1 MDFIQKDLIEFILG
15 LLVGGGISFYYTR
28 NYYTKKINEIIQ
40 KNGAFSKNN
49 TQIGVIN
56 VRK

>member
-15 LLVGGGISFYYTR
+15 LLVGGGISFHFIRKYYS
-28 NYYTKKINEIIQ
+28 KKINEITQ

>member
-1 MDFIQKDLIEFILG
+1 MNFALKDLIEFILG
-15 LLVGGGISFYYTR
+15 LLVGSGVSFHFIRKYYS
-28 NYYTKKINEIIQ
+28 KKINEITQ

>member
-1 MDFIQKDLIEFILG
+1 MDITLKDIIEFVIG
-15 LLVGGGISFYYTR
+15 LLVGSGVSFHFIRKYYS
-28 NYYTKKINEIIQ
+28 KKINEITQ